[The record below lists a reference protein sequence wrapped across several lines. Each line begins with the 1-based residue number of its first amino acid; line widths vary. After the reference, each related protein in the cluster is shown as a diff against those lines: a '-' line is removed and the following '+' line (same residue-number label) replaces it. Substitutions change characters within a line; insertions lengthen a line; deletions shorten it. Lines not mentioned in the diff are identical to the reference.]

1 MRSPRTSSPLRFGLG
16 LGLGLALAPL
26 AARAQQAPEA
36 AQQPSEQSEGTQ
48 NDTQNDAQ
56 NPQAPAQQEG
66 SETQGADVADAPAR
80 APQGGRVSV
89 PGEVHTV
96 VPGDTLWDLSQRYL
110 GNAWYWPKVWS
121 YNPEIANPH
130 WIYPGNLVRL
140 FPAGEEAPSQGE
152 AGTQQPAV
160 AATELPSSGDLEA
173 PSAFEA
179 ADEGQ
184 VTVSGKIGFV
194 PKQGRRVVHA
204 GFVTGRELDEAGRI
218 DSSFSEALM
227 LSYPDTVYV
236 RFKNKGGAKLGDR
249 YVIFRTEQEV
259 HHPVTGAKVGF
270 LTKFLGVL
278 RVTRVSDKL
287 VTAQVQETWDE
298 VNRGDLVG
306 PYGEQLAETV
316 APRPNEREVKAIV
329 VTALEPALTLYGEHH
344 ELVLDKG
351 RSDGVQ
357 QGNTFTIVRQQ
368 DLGGNFMN
376 PAKGQNPNL
385 PLEDVAVCL
394 AVDVKD
400 RTTNCLL
407 TRSIREVVPGDR
419 ALMRPA
425 SAPSAQR

>member
-1 MRSPRTSSPLRFGLG
+1 MMQILKGRRSMRSPRIPSSLAGLG

-26 AARAQQAPEA
+26 PALAQVPEATEQPQDEQSPQAPEQQDA
-36 AQQPSEQSEGTQ
+36 A
-48 NDTQNDAQ
+48 
-56 NPQAPAQQEG
+56 
-66 SETQGADVADAPAR
+66 ETQGADVVDAPAS
-80 APQGGRVSV
+80 APQGARTSA

-96 VPGDTLWDLSQRYL
+96 VPGDTLWDVSQRYL

-140 FPAGEEAPSQGE
+140 FPAGEEAPSQVE
-152 AGTQQPAV
+152 AGAAPTGV
-160 AATELPSSGDLEA
+160 ATTELPSSGDFEA

-179 ADEGQ
+179 SDEGQ

-204 GFVTGRELDEAGRI
+204 GFVTSRELDEAGRI

-236 RFKNKGGAKLGDR
+236 RFKNRGGAKLGDR
-249 YVIFRTEQEV
+249 YVIFRTEEEI
-259 HHPVTGAKVGF
+259 HHPNTGAKVGF

-298 VNRGDLVG
+298 VTRGDLVG

-316 APRPNEREVKAIV
+316 APRPNEREVKATV
-329 VTALEPALTLYGEHH
+329 VTALVPSLTLLGEHH

-351 RSDGVQ
+351 RADGVQ
-357 QGNTFTIVRQQ
+357 QGNTFAIVRQQ

-376 PAKGQNPNL
+376 PAKGQDPEL

-394 AVDVKD
+394 AVDVKE

-419 ALMRPA
+419 ALMRVTP
-425 SAPSAQR
+425 APSAQR

>member
-1 MRSPRTSSPLRFGLG
+1 MRSPRIPTALALGRGFGLV
-16 LGLGLALAPL
+16 LSPL
-26 AARAQQAPEA
+26 AARAQAPEPVPEAQDEEQQAPES
-36 AQQPSEQSEGTQ
+36 Q
-48 NDTQNDAQ
+48 DAS
-56 NPQAPAQQEG
+56 
-66 SETQGADVADAPAR
+66 SETGGTDVVDAPAS
-80 APQGGRVSV
+80 APQGGRTSA

-96 VPGDTLWDLSQRYL
+96 VPGDTLWDVSQRYL

-140 FPAGEEAPSQGE
+140 FPAGEEAPSQVEPGARPSPVAE
-152 AGTQQPAV
+152 TQ
-160 AATELPSSGDLEA
+160 LPSSGDFDA

-194 PKQGRRVVHA
+194 PKQGRRVVHH

-227 LSYPDTVYV
+227 MSYPDTVYV
-236 RFKNKGGAKLGDR
+236 RFKKRGNAKLGDR
-249 YVIFRTEQEV
+249 YVVFRTEQEIR
-259 HHPVTGAKVGF
+259 HPNTGDKVGF

-278 RVTRVSDKL
+278 RVTAVSDKL
-287 VTAQVQETWDE
+287 VTAQIQETWDE
-298 VNRGDLVG
+298 VTRGDLVG

-316 APRPNEREVKAIV
+316 APRPNEREVRATV
-329 VTALEPALTLYGEHH
+329 VTALVPYLTLFGEHH

-351 RSDGVQ
+351 RADGVQ
-357 QGNTFTIVRQQ
+357 QGNTFAIVRQQ

-376 PAKGQNPNL
+376 PAKGQDKDL

-394 AVDVKD
+394 AVDVKEK
-400 RTTNCLL
+400 TTNCLL

-419 ALMRPA
+419 ALMRVAP

>member
-1 MRSPRTSSPLRFGLG
+1 MKQILKGRRSMRSTRTPTSLAVG
-16 LGLGLALAPL
+16 LGLGLAFAPL
-26 AARAQQAPEA
+26 AVQAQDPAGA
-36 AQQPSEQSEGTQ
+36 DPSQEEQ
-48 NDTQNDAQ
+48 DAT
-56 NPQAPAQQEG
+56 
-66 SETQGADVADAPAR
+66 ETQGADVVDAPAPAR
-80 APQGGRVSV
+80 TPQGGRSSA

-96 VPGDTLWDLSQRYL
+96 VPGDTLWDVSQRYL

-140 FPAGEEAPSQGE
+140 FPAGEESPSQVE
-152 AGTQQPAV
+152 AGPTPV
-160 AATELPSSGDLEA
+160 AATELAPSNDLDA

-227 LSYPDTVYV
+227 MSYPDTVYV
-236 RFKNKGGAKLGDR
+236 KFKNRSGAKLGDR
-249 YVIFRTEQEV
+249 YVVFRTEKEI
-259 HHPVTGAKVGF
+259 HHPNTGAKVGY

-278 RVTRVSDKL
+278 RVTQVSEKL
-287 VTAQVQETWDE
+287 VTAQIQETWDE
-298 VNRGDLVG
+298 VTRGDLVG

-316 APRPNEREVKAIV
+316 TPRANEREVKATV
-329 VTALEPALTLYGEHH
+329 VTALVPYLTLFGEHH

-357 QGNTFTIVRQQ
+357 QGNTFAIVRQQ

-376 PAKGQNPNL
+376 PAKGQNPDL
-385 PLEDVAVCL
+385 PLEDVAMCL

-400 RTTNCLL
+400 KTTNCLL

-419 ALMRPA
+419 ALMRVAPA
-425 SAPSAQR
+425 APTARR